1 MDEIELLEK
10 ISRKEN
16 YQIELKVR
24 LPDKRSLSKEIVCFA
39 NSEGG
44 QIFIGVDDNG
54 RIVGVENIDEVMLI
68 VDNVA
73 NQNCKP
79 PVTVYME
86 SVQVEDKTVLVINI
100 PKGSHRPY
108 RTITG
113 QYYIRSSNRC
123 RHASREELLRLFQ
136 ASESLYYD
144 ETPVPQAGL
153 SDLDIEYFKD
163 FIYKFLQIKI
173 KTDEVRNI
181 LKNLHLLSN
190 NDIPTISGLLFFG
203 NNPQRFFPNY
213 KIICANIPGNDISI
227 APSDKK
233 DILGR
238 VSSILED
245 TIKFFKLY
253 LAESHRIKGFEPEAT
268 FEIPEAA
275 IREVIVNAIA
285 HRDYTIEAPI
295 RALIF
300 KNRIEIHSPGN
311 LPNTV
316 TIESIKL
323 GGSHV
328 LRNPTI
334 YNLLSKMGLVT
345 DLGSG
350 VRRVIQLIKEN
361 LNKEV
366 SLYETEGEFTVV
378 IPRREKGLVEDG
390 S

>member
-1 MDEIELLEK
+1 MDELELLEK
-10 ISRKEN
+10 VSKKEN
-16 YQIELKVR
+16 YQIELKER

-44 QIFIGVDDNG
+44 QIFVGVDDDG
-54 RIVGVENIDEVMLI
+54 KIIGVEDVDESMLI

-86 SVQVEDKTVLVINI
+86 NVQIENKIVLVINI

-108 RTITG
+108 CTITG

-123 RHASREELLRLFQ
+123 RQASREELLRLFQ
-136 ASESLYYD
+136 ANESLYYD
-144 ETPVPQAGL
+144 ETPVVQASL
-153 SDLDIEYFKD
+153 DDLDIEYFKD

-173 KTDEVRNI
+173 KREEVKSI
-181 LKNLHLLSN
+181 LKNLHLLS
-190 NDIPTISGLLFFG
+190 DSDKPTISGLLFFG

-213 KIICANIPGNDISI
+213 KIICANIPGYDISI

-233 DILGR
+233 GILGK

-245 TIKFFKLY
+245 TMRFFKLY
-253 LAESHRIKGFEPEAT
+253 LTESHRIKGIEPEII
-268 FEIPEAA
+268 FEIPEVAL
-275 IREVIVNAIA
+275 REVIVNAIA

-295 RALIF
+295 RAIIF
-300 KNRIEIHSPGN
+300 KDRIEIHSPGR

-350 VRRVIQLIKEN
+350 VRRVIQIVRES

-366 SLYETEGEFTVV
+366 SFYETEGEFTVV
-378 IPRREKGLVEDG
+378 IPRR
-390 S
+390 

>member
-1 MDEIELLEK
+1 MDEIELMEK

-16 YQIELKVR
+16 YQIEFKEKLT
-24 LPDKRSLSKEIVCFA
+24 DKRTLAKEIVCFA

-44 QIFIGVDDNG
+44 QIFVGVNDDG
-54 RIVGVENIDEVMLI
+54 KIIGVENIDKLMLI
-68 VDNVA
+68 IDSVA

-79 PVTVYME
+79 PVTILME
-86 SVQVEDKTVLVINI
+86 SIQIDDKDVLVINI

-108 RTITG
+108 KTING

-123 RHASREELLRLFQ
+123 RQASREELLRLFQ
-136 ASESLYYD
+136 SSESLYYD
-144 ETPVPQAGL
+144 ETPVLQANL
-153 SDLDIEYFKD
+153 EDLDLNYFKD

-173 KTDEVRNI
+173 KPEETRNT
-181 LKNLHLLSN
+181 LTNLHLLST
-190 NDIPTISGLLFFG
+190 NDKPTISGLLFFG
-203 NNPQRFFPNY
+203 RNPQKFFPNY
-213 KIICANIPGNDISI
+213 KIVCANISGNDISTP
-227 APSDKK
+227 PSDKK

-238 VSSILED
+238 VSTILED
-245 TIKFFKLY
+245 TIRFLKLY
-253 LAESHRIKGFEPEAT
+253 LKESHVIKGFESELR
-268 FEIPEAA
+268 FEIPEVA

-295 RALIF
+295 RIIIY
-300 KNRIEIHSPGN
+300 KDRIEVHSPGK

-350 VRRVIQLIKEN
+350 VRRVTQIIKES
-361 LNKEV
+361 LGKEV
-366 SLYETEGEFTVV
+366 SFIETEGEFTVI
-378 IPRREKGLVEDG
+378 IPRK
-390 S
+390 